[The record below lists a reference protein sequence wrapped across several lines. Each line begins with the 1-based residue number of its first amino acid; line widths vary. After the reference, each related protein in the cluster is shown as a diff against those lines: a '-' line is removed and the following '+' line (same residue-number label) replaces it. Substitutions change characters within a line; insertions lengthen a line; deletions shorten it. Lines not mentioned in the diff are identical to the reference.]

1 VTRRPRAV
9 ITGATSGIG
18 LEFATEYARRG
29 HDLVLAARS
38 EGDLART
45 STDLS
50 ERFGVECTS
59 CVVDLS
65 SVDGVGAFI
74 ESVASAGAPDVLVL
88 NAGITLA
95 ARVGTSSPDVIGD
108 AMTLLA
114 LGPMLTIER
123 IAPLMVAAGKGDII
137 VVSSIASQI
146 PMPRSAVYASA
157 KAAIT
162 SYARSIHRE
171 LRGDGVRV
179 VAVNPG
185 YVRTNLH
192 RAAGLDHLARVVPS
206 WLWLE
211 PEAVVRSA
219 IRALARGR
227 DSVTPGFVYRVS
239 RPFLASDLAQN
250 VWRRLVRRG
259 RTTR

>member
-1 VTRRPRAV
+1 
-9 ITGATSGIG
+9 
-18 LEFATEYARRG
+18 
-29 HDLVLAARS
+29 
-38 EGDLART
+38 
-45 STDLS
+45 
-50 ERFGVECTS
+50 
-59 CVVDLS
+59 
-65 SVDGVGAFI
+65 
-74 ESVASAGAPDVLVL
+74 
-88 NAGITLA
+88 
-95 ARVGTSSPDVIGD
+95 
-108 AMTLLA
+108 
-114 LGPMLTIER
+114 
-123 IAPLMVAAGKGDII
+123 
-137 VVSSIASQI
+137 
-146 PMPRSAVYASA
+146 MPRSAVYASA

-192 RAAGLDHLARVVPS
+192 RAAGLDHLALVVPS

-250 VWRRLVRRG
+250 VWRRLVRRS